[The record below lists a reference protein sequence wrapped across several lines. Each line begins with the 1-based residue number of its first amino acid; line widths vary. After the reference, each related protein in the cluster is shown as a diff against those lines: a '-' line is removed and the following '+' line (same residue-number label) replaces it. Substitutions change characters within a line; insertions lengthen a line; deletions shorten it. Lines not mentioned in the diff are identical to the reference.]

1 MSQHVTDPLAVA
13 DVLGPLDLVLVEFPS
28 GHVGPAAFAHLVDLA
43 RRDVIRVLDLE
54 FVRKGPDGEVWRVD
68 NAEVAGVDGVE
79 SVVGASSGLLDT
91 DDLARAGDLIGPRSL
106 CAVILVE
113 QTWPLAMAAAEP
125 GARVVAHGSVAPAE
139 LDALL
144 AEGLAEGAES

>member
-43 RRDVIRVLDLE
+43 RCDVIRVLDLE
-54 FVRKGPDGEVWRVD
+54 FVRKGPDGEVSRVD
-68 NAEVAGVDGVE
+68 NAEIAGVDGVE
-79 SVVGASSGLLDT
+79 SVIGASSGLLDT
-91 DDLARAGDLIGPRSL
+91 DDLAHAGDLIGPGSL
-106 CAVILVE
+106 CAVIFVE
-113 QTWPLAMAAAEP
+113 QTWPVAMAAAEP

-144 AEGLAEGAES
+144 AEGAES